1 MSAREA
7 ETGARRRETK
17 AASPQSSGPGPQA
30 KARDKPSAAL
40 RPTSPRTI
48 GIIDTTLRDAQQCL
62 WTTRMTAAMMAP
74 IAETM
79 DRAGFDMIDFMAP
92 VQFDVCVR
100 YLRENPWEKARFF
113 RQKCATTPLRG
124 YCRSKSLVGFG
135 LVPDDIVELWIER
148 LAANGFRVVG
158 TLDALFDVDNMA
170 VSIRHAKKLGIDS
183 VGALVFC
190 ESPVHTDEVYARTA
204 RELIA
209 QCDVD
214 AIMIKDSGALLTPD
228 RIRTLVPALKAVMG
242 NRPLELHSHCNTALA
257 PLVYMEAVKLGVDQ
271 LHTSIAPLANGP
283 AQPATQATM
292 RNLQLSGFRT
302 KVQIGCI
309 DEVSAYLEDLA
320 EREGFPRG
328 VPMEY
333 DVFHYRHQMPG
344 GMLNNWRFQLQR
356 SGLDD
361 RFDEILEEIVRVR
374 EELGWPIMVTPF
386 SQIIAVQA
394 MLNVVGGERYR
405 SVPNEVKMYALG
417 HFGKLLAPVD
427 PDVLDRIVANGTN
440 TIPLRPQPLPPAL
453 PGLRRT
459 YPNMSDDERLLR
471 YMFPG
476 NEVDEMLAAGQL
488 KVAVPAHG
496 PIPRL
501 IEALS
506 GRPGVMH
513 FDLEKQ
519 GTRVAFTRRPA
530 P

>member
-1 MSAREA
+1 VQPKPDSRS
-7 ETGARRRETK
+7 K
-17 AASPQSSGPGPQA
+17 AAKSVTREQPKAATRPASPH
-30 KARDKPSAAL
+30 
-40 RPTSPRTI
+40 TI

-62 WTTRMTAAMMAP
+62 WTTRMTAGMMAP
-74 IAETM
+74 IADTM

-113 RQKCATTPLRG
+113 RQRMPNTPLRG

-135 LVPDDIVELWIER
+135 LVPDDVVELWIER

-158 TLDALFDVDNMA
+158 TLDALFDVDNMG
-170 VSIRHAKKLGIDS
+170 VSIRHAKKLGIRS

-204 RELIA
+204 RELIGK
-209 QCDVD
+209 CEVD

-242 NRPLELHSHCNTALA
+242 DRPLELHSHCNTGLA
-257 PLVYMEAVKLGVDQ
+257 PVVYMEAVRLGVDQ

-292 RNLQLSGFRT
+292 RNLALSGFRT
-302 KVQIGCI
+302 TVQTDCI
-309 DEVSAYLEDLA
+309 DEISAYLEELA
-320 EREGFPRG
+320 AREGFPRG

-356 SGLDD
+356 SGLEH
-361 RFDEILEEIVRVR
+361 RFDEILEEVARVR

-394 MLNVVGGERYR
+394 MLNVVAGERYR

-427 PDVLDRIVANGTN
+427 PDVLDRIVANGTD
-440 TIPLRPQPLPPAL
+440 TIALRPEALAPAL

-459 YPNMSDDERLLR
+459 YPNMSDDDRLLR

-476 NEVDEMLAAGQL
+476 NEVDEMQAAGPL
-488 KVAVPAHG
+488 KVTAPAHG
-496 PIPRL
+496 PIARL
-501 IEALS
+501 IAELGA
-506 GRPGVMH
+506 RPGLAHLAV
-513 FDLEKQ
+513 EKQ
-519 GTRVAFTRRPA
+519 GVRVSFTRCA
-530 P
+530 PG